1 MNAFFAS
8 CSRFAFSTVKFACLH
23 NNSMSQKYV
32 LVEHSKRMQIQERL
46 TKNIADDLYSQEVKG
61 VAIVAQAEH
70 LCMKMRGVRSS
81 AEMTSSAFRGIFAK
95 QTEKDNVIS
104 MIHNTIKGSHL

>member
-1 MNAFFAS
+1 
-8 CSRFAFSTVKFACLH
+8 
-23 NNSMSQKYV
+23 
-32 LVEHSKRMQIQERL
+32 
-46 TKNIADDLYSQEVKG
+46 
-61 VAIVAQAEH
+61 
-70 LCMKMRGVRSS
+70 MKMRGVRSS